1 MPASLRIEI
10 FPSDLQR
17 MIDFYSTILH
27 FGLIKRNGDYAYL
40 RRDDIFIGA
49 IETASTETLEEK
61 ASYRQ
66 PNKGIEI
73 VVEVDDLEK
82 ERDFIVGMGWKL
94 DVDIQLQDWGLK
106 DFRLTD
112 PDGYYLRFTTH
123 SPNRDGKGTWETQ
136 VDP

>member
-17 MIDFYSTILH
+17 MIDFYSTILN
-27 FGLIKRNGDYAYL
+27 FVLIKRNGDYAYL
-40 RRDDIFIGA
+40 GRDNIFIGA
-49 IETASTETLEEK
+49 IETGSTETLEEK
-61 ASYRQ
+61 ASYRR
-66 PNKGIEI
+66 PMKGIEI

-82 ERDFIVGMGWKL
+82 ERDLIVAKGWKL
-94 DVDIQLQDWGLK
+94 DADIQLQDWGLK

-123 SPNRDGKGTWETQ
+123 SPKRDGKGA
-136 VDP
+136 